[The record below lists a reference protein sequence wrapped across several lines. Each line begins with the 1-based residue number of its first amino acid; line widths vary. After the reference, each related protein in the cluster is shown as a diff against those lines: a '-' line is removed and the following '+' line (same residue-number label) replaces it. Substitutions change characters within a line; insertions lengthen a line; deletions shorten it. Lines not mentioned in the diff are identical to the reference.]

1 MADFNG
7 VTLPDLPEVDRG
19 AYPYAWVGCWNLGT
33 FSMYILLFTSSKLG
47 YSPTN
52 SDLMLLEETNLSTY
66 MYSDN
71 DDAPNY
77 WESNGE
83 GAENSGAL
91 LDMSQFTTFWA
102 DYDILNSETGEV
114 YFPSSVKPLFY
125 YNGVRL
131 PQLPQELLAE
141 YPNCVL
147 VFFEGIHGVFMT
159 KSPVYN
165 VGYEDGIPFL
175 ISLSDETAILYVL
188 GHGVEDELPSSEFT
202 GLPLKM
208 EGYSLIWS
216 SYDMHVFDVATE
228 EVTDEIYLKGT
239 QAYSEEET
247 ASITLKTLCDL
258 GDAIREV
265 TGDSTLRKPKE
276 IIAKVKT
283 LIGGVSG
290 GYVVSFYDENEEML
304 AVHSIKQGNSTNAP
318 NYTCKKWIDTDGNVI
333 TFPYTPTEGI
343 CFYANSDETFDD
355 VLYEFYDIDKAV
367 YPYVCIVLG
376 GTYNNSCDI
385 FFGKT
390 ISTNSTSN
398 ITLTG
403 VMYKSANFN
412 LNISDFANIEEVI
425 DLVIT
430 NVPKLQE
437 RSDWS
442 TGGGE
447 KYYLYANFENNLTNI
462 ITKYRLDQ

>member
-1 MADFNG
+1 MADYNG
-7 VTLPDLPEVDRG
+7 VTLPDLPSDVDTTQ
-19 AYPYAWVGCWNLGT
+19 YPYASIVYAE
-33 FSMYILLFTSSKLG
+33 SMYILIYAEQAMFYSTTESAFGHDTSCR
-47 YSPTN
+47 
-52 SDLMLLEETNLSTY
+52 Y
-66 MYSDN
+66 MYFTTN
-71 DDAPNY
+71 GTT
-77 WESNGE
+77 WECILEDTSGVLVPV
-83 GAENSGAL
+83 AENGITWSNH
-91 LDMSQFTTFWA
+91 
-102 DYDILNSETGEV
+102 DIMNLATGEV
-114 YFPSSVKPLFY
+114 YFPSSVKPLYY

-131 PQLPQELLAE
+131 PQIPQDVIAE
-141 YPNCVL
+141 YPYAVISKMTEGEEEIYTLL
-147 VFFEGIHGVFMT
+147 VHD
-159 KSPVYN
+159 KSLYMA
-165 VGYEDGIPFL
+165 F
-175 ISLSDETAILYVL
+175 DETFECSMLHV
-188 GHGVEDELPSSEFT
+188 VSEANGKLFST
-202 GLPLKM
+202 VANGTNW
-208 EGYSLIWS
+208 SL
-216 SYDMHVFDVATE
+216 D
-228 EVTDEIYLKGT
+228 TDEIHTKAEGCIFGLVAEDMVIIWSNFDIPNGSADATEIYRN
-239 QAYSEEET
+239 ASEPLMEDT
-247 ASITLKTLCDL
+247 PVAITVKTLCDL
-258 GDAIREV
+258 GNAIREAS
-265 TGDSTLRKPKE
+265 GDSTLRKPSE
-276 IIAKVKT
+276 MIAKVKT

-304 AVHSIKQGNSTNAP
+304 AVHSIKQGHSTNAP

-398 ITLTG
+398 ITLTD